1 MHTTTLDA
9 VLAARDAKEPVA
21 LVTDMSSGDQALVF
35 DDRVDGVLGLNAL
48 ELSGARRALHEGK
61 PGRISE
67 SDGRPLFVQVFN
79 PPRRLI
85 VVGAVHIA
93 QPLAPMAALA
103 GYAVTVIDPRQSFA
117 SVERFPGVALSDAW
131 PDDAL
136 AELRPDS
143 RTAVVTLTHDP
154 KLDDPALA
162 LALNSPAFY
171 IGALGSRKTHA
182 SRLSRLRGQGFDDAA
197 LSRIH
202 GPIGLAIGAKSPA
215 EIAVAILGQITAVLH
230 GKAAREA
237 AA

>member
-9 VLAARDAKEPVA
+9 VLAARDAKQPVA
-21 LVTDMSSGDQALVF
+21 LVTDMASGDQALVF
-35 DDRVDGVLGLNAL
+35 DDRVEGALVLNAR
-48 ELSGARRALHEGK
+48 EASGARRALHEDK
-61 PGRISE
+61 PGRIPE
-67 SDGRPLFVQVFN
+67 ADGRPLFVQVFN

-117 SVERFPGVALSDAW
+117 SAERFPGVTLSDAW

-136 AELRPDS
+136 AELKPDS

-162 LALNSPAFY
+162 LALNSSAFY

-182 SRLSRLRGQGFDDAA
+182 SRLSRLRGQGFDDTA

-215 EIAVAILGQITAVLH
+215 EIAVAVLGEITAVLH
-230 GKAAREA
+230 GQGAREA